1 MASFFLRIQCD
12 QGHHVVDSW
21 PACDAL
27 HGCLLLQ
34 DWDTGSVPLSFR
46 NRNYNFTFKFRN
58 SIEAL
63 RELPRSKQ
71 VRELCAHLP
80 WQPRSH
86 VACPNHR
93 PAILWQSYD
102 HAWCCAALQC
112 ACWKPTARAGW
123 ASPVGRS
130 THYHGHWGESM
141 ELLSGC
147 RLAGAQPGA
156 PCKPH
161 DMTAA
166 ACTVPAVG

>member
-1 MASFFLRIQCD
+1 MA
-12 QGHHVVDSW
+12 DSW

-27 HGCLLLQ
+27 HGCLMLQ
-34 DWDTGSVPLSFR
+34 AWDTGAVPLSFC
-46 NRNYNFTFKFRN
+46 NRTYNFTFKYRS

-63 RELPRSKQ
+63 CELSRSKK

-80 WQPRSH
+80 WRPRSH
-86 VACPNHR
+86 VACPDHR
-93 PAILWQSYD
+93 PATLWQSS
-102 HAWCCAALQC
+102 CCPALQR
-112 ACWKPTARAGW
+112 ACWKSTACAGW
-123 ASPVGRS
+123 ASPVGCS

-161 DMTAA
+161 DVTAA
-166 ACTVPAVG
+166 ACIGPAVG